1 MIRKTGGHMTSRNMP
16 VNSGSGDDDYVTKL
30 MLHEVSKTA
39 VISREEEQALF
50 KEYETASNKRKQRIK
65 TKLVQSNLR
74 FVLKIAL
81 QYNAKMSIDVN
92 EVMTEGKI
100 GLLNAVDLFDWRK
113 GNKFISFAVWQIRC
127 RISKYLEE
135 RDLIRL
141 PAHQRVKLNR
151 ARKEMDADDFSDDI
165 QYLHR
170 IAQSHSS
177 LDTPMGEDN
186 TVLGDLVPDDYA
198 EDAEKICLL
207 GTISNVTRDVLET
220 VLSNDEYKVITRL
233 FGLCGYE
240 QITLRETKELI
251 GKSHE
256 RVRQLRDR
264 ALKKLA
270 KHKDMKEFRYSIK
283 DL

>member
-1 MIRKTGGHMTSRNMP
+1 MTSRS
-16 VNSGSGDDDYVTKL
+16 NSAYAGSGDDDYITKL
-30 MLHEVSKTA
+30 MLEEVSKTK
-39 VISREEEQALF
+39 VISREEEQELF
-50 KEYETASNKRKQRIK
+50 KQYENADERQKQIIK
-65 TKLVQSNLR
+65 TKLVQANLR

-81 QYNAKMSIDVN
+81 QYKAKMAIDVN

-113 GNKFISFAVWQIRC
+113 GHKFISFAVWQIRC

-151 ARKEMDADDFSDDI
+151 ARKEMEVEDFDEEI

-177 LDTPMGEDN
+177 LDSPMGEED
-186 TVLGDLVPDDYA
+186 TTLGDLVKDDNA
-198 EDAEKICLL
+198 EDAEKNCMLNS
-207 GTISNVTRDVLET
+207 ISYITEDVLET
-220 VLSNDEYKVITRL
+220 ILNPDEYKVITRL

-270 KHKDMKEFRYSIK
+270 KNKDIKEFRYALK
-283 DL
+283 DLE

>member
-1 MIRKTGGHMTSRNMP
+1 MTSTNTP
-16 VNSGSGDDDYVTKL
+16 VYSGSSEDDYVTKL

-39 VISREEEQALF
+39 VITRDEEQALF
-50 KEYETASNKRKQRIK
+50 KEYETASNRRKQQIK

-81 QYNAKMSIDVN
+81 QYKAKMSVDVN

-151 ARKEMDADDFSDDI
+151 ARKEMDSEDFDDDI

-177 LDTPMGEDN
+177 LDSPVGDEETI
-186 TVLGDLVPDDYA
+186 LGDLIHDEHA
-198 EDAEKICLL
+198 EDADINCLL
-207 GTISNVTRDVLET
+207 RSIRNVTRDVLET
-220 VLSNDEYKVITRL
+220 VLSDDEYKVITRL

-264 ALKKLA
+264 ALKKLS
-270 KHKDMKEFRYSIK
+270 KHKDIKEFRYSLK
-283 DL
+283 YLL

>member
-1 MIRKTGGHMTSRNMP
+1 MP
-16 VNSGSGDDDYVTKL
+16 VVTGMQDDDYVTKM
-30 MLHEVSKTA
+30 MLHEVSKTK
-39 VISREEEQALF
+39 VITRDEEQLLF
-50 KEYETASNKRKQRIK
+50 REYETATPDMKQVIK
-65 TKLVQSNLR
+65 TKLVQANLR

-81 QYNAKMSIDVN
+81 QYKAKMSVDVN

-151 ARKEMDADDFSDDI
+151 ARKEMESDEFNDEI

-177 LDTPMGEDN
+177 LDSPVGEED
-186 TVLGDLVPDDYA
+186 TVLGDLVKDENA
-198 EDAEKICLL
+198 EDAEKISLL
-207 GTISNVTRDVLET
+207 RNISNVTSDILET
-220 VLSNDEYKVITRL
+220 ALSEDEYKVITRL

-270 KHKDMKEFRYSIK
+270 KHRDMKEFRYALDDIQ
-283 DL
+283 

>member
-1 MIRKTGGHMTSRNMP
+1 MTSKNMP
-16 VNSGSGDDDYVTKL
+16 VITGMQDDDYVTKM
-30 MLHEVSKTA
+30 MLYEVSKTK
-39 VISREEEQALF
+39 VITRDEEQLLF
-50 KEYETASNKRKQRIK
+50 REYETAAPVMKQVIK
-65 TKLVQSNLR
+65 TKLVQANLR

-81 QYNAKMSIDVN
+81 QYKAKMSIDVN

-113 GNKFISFAVWQIRC
+113 GNKFISFAVWQVRC

-151 ARKEMDADDFSDDI
+151 ARKEMEIDKFNDEL

-177 LDTPMGEDN
+177 LDCPVGEED
-186 TVLGDLVPDDYA
+186 TVLGDLIKDETA
-198 EDAEKICLL
+198 SDAEKISLL
-207 GTISNVTRDVLET
+207 RNISNITSDILET
-220 VLSNDEYKVITRL
+220 SLSDDEYKVITRL

-270 KHKDMKEFRYSIK
+270 KHRDIKEFRYALDDIQ
-283 DL
+283 

>member
-1 MIRKTGGHMTSRNMP
+1 MTSRNML
-16 VNSGSGDDDYVTKL
+16 SGAGLSEDDYVTNL
-30 MLHEVSKTA
+30 MLQEVSRTK
-39 VISREEEQALF
+39 VISREEEQLLF
-50 KEYETASNKRKQRIK
+50 KEYESASLEKKQLIK
-65 TKLVQSNLR
+65 AKLVQANLR

-81 QYNAKMSIDVN
+81 QYKSKMSIDVN

-151 ARKEMDADDFSDDI
+151 ARKEMDADDFDDEI

-177 LDTPMGEDN
+177 LESPIGEDD
-186 TVLGDLVPDDYA
+186 TVLGDLIKDEGA
-198 EDAEKICLL
+198 EDAEKSCLL
-207 GTISNVTRDVLET
+207 MNISNITSDILET
-220 VLSNDEYKVITRL
+220 TLSDDEYKVITRL

-264 ALKKLA
+264 ALKKLS
-270 KHKDMKEFRYSIK
+270 KHRDIKEFRYVLDDIQ
-283 DL
+283 

>member
-1 MIRKTGGHMTSRNMP
+1 MTARNLP
-16 VNSGSGDDDYVTKL
+16 INSGTNDDNYVTKL

-39 VISREEEQALF
+39 VISRDEEQSLF
-50 KEYETASNKRKQRIK
+50 KEYETATLRRKQRIK

-81 QYNAKMSIDVN
+81 QYNAKMSVDVN

-100 GLLNAVDLFDWRK
+100 GLLNAIDLFDWRK

-151 ARKEMDADDFSDDI
+151 ARKEMDSDDFDDDI
-165 QYLHR
+165 QYLHL

-177 LDTPMGEDN
+177 LDSPMGEDN
-186 TVLGDLVPDDYA
+186 TVLGDLVHDDNA
-198 EDAEKICLL
+198 EDAEKACLL
-207 GTISNVTRDVLET
+207 SIISNITRDVLET
-220 VLSNDEYKVITRL
+220 ILSDDEYKVITRL

-264 ALKKLA
+264 ALKKLS

-283 DL
+283 DLQ

>member
-1 MIRKTGGHMTSRNMP
+1 MTSRNILANNAMH
-16 VNSGSGDDDYVTKL
+16 DADYVTKL
-30 MLHEVSKTA
+30 MLQEVSKTK
-39 VISREEEQALF
+39 VMSREEEQFLF
-50 KEYETASNKRKQRIK
+50 KEYEKADEQRKQIIK
-65 TKLVQSNLR
+65 SKLVQANLR

-81 QYNAKMSIDVN
+81 KYKGMMSVDVN
-92 EVMTEGKI
+92 EIMTEGKI
-100 GLLNAVDLFDWRK
+100 GLLHAVDLFDWRK

-127 RISKYLEE
+127 KISKYLEE

-151 ARKEMDADDFSDDI
+151 ARKEKDIDEFDDEI

-170 IAQSHSS
+170 IAQSHTS
-177 LDTPMGEDN
+177 LDSPVGEDD
-186 TVLGDLVPDDYA
+186 TVLGDLVKDENA
-198 EDAEKICLL
+198 EDAEKSSLRSN
-207 GTISNVTRDVLET
+207 ISNITSDVLET
-220 VLSNDEYKVITRL
+220 ILSDDEYKVITRL

-264 ALKKLA
+264 ALKKLS
-270 KHKDMKEFRYSIK
+270 KHRDIKEFRYILG
-283 DL
+283 DI

>member
-1 MIRKTGGHMTSRNMP
+1 MTSRNIP
-16 VNSGSGDDDYVTKL
+16 VITGLGEDDYVTKM
-30 MLHEVSKTA
+30 MLHEVSKTK
-39 VISREEEQALF
+39 VISREEEQQLF
-50 KEYETASNKRKQRIK
+50 KEYEEATPHVRQTIK
-65 TKLVQSNLR
+65 AKLVQANLR

-81 QYNAKMSIDVN
+81 QYKAKMSVDVN

-151 ARKEMDADDFSDDI
+151 ARKEMDSEEFDDEI

-177 LDTPMGEDN
+177 LDSPVGEDD
-186 TVLGDLVPDDYA
+186 TVLGDLVKDEDA
-198 EDAEKICLL
+198 VDAEKSCLL
-207 GTISNVTRDVLET
+207 RNISNVTTDILET
-220 VLSNDEYKVITRL
+220 ALTEDEYKVITRL

-270 KHKDMKEFRYSIK
+270 KHRDMKEFRYVL
-283 DL
+283 DEL

>member
-1 MIRKTGGHMTSRNMP
+1 MTSRTPLANAAI
-16 VNSGSGDDDYVTKL
+16 NDSDYVTKL
-30 MLHEVSKTA
+30 MLHEVSKTK
-39 VISREEEQALF
+39 VMSREEEQFLF
-50 KEYETASNKRKQRIK
+50 REYEKSDAAKKQIIK
-65 TKLVQSNLR
+65 SKLVQANLR

-81 QYNAKMSIDVN
+81 KYKGMMSVDVN
-92 EVMTEGKI
+92 EIMTEGKI

-127 RISKYLEE
+127 KISKYLEE

-151 ARKEMDADDFSDDI
+151 ARKENDVDDFNDEI

-170 IAQSHSS
+170 IAQTHTS
-177 LDTPMGEDN
+177 LDAPVGEDD
-186 TVLGDLVPDDYA
+186 TVLGDLVKDENAD
-198 EDAEKICLL
+198 DAEKKSLRL
-207 GTISNVTRDVLET
+207 NISNITSDVLET
-220 VLSNDEYKVITRL
+220 VLSDDEYKVITRL

-264 ALKKLA
+264 ALKKLS
-270 KHKDMKEFRYSIK
+270 KHRDIKEFRYVLGEI
-283 DL
+283 

>member
-1 MIRKTGGHMTSRNMP
+1 MTSRNMLTG
-16 VNSGSGDDDYVTKL
+16 VGLNDDDYVTKL
-30 MLHEVSKTA
+30 MLQEISKTK
-39 VISREEEQALF
+39 VISREEEQVLF
-50 KEYETASNKRKQRIK
+50 KEYETASPDMKQIIK
-65 TKLVQSNLR
+65 TKLVQANLR

-81 QYNAKMSIDVN
+81 QYKAKMSVNVN

-141 PAHQRVKLNR
+141 PAHQRVKLNK
-151 ARKEMDADDFSDDI
+151 ARKEMDSEDFDEEI
-165 QYLHR
+165 QYLHQ

-177 LDTPMGEDN
+177 LDSPVGEDD
-186 TVLGDLVPDDYA
+186 TVLGDLVKDEDA
-198 EDAEKICLL
+198 EDAEKSCLL
-207 GTISNVTRDVLET
+207 MNISNVTSDILET

-270 KHKDMKEFRYSIK
+270 KHRDIREFRYALDDIQ
-283 DL
+283 

>member
-1 MIRKTGGHMTSRNMP
+1 MTSRNTP
-16 VNSGSGDDDYVTKL
+16 VQSGLGEEDYVTKL
-30 MLHEVSKTA
+30 MLHEVSKTV
-39 VISREEEQALF
+39 VISRDEEQLLF
-50 KEYETASNKRKQRIK
+50 KEYETASIRTRQKIK
-65 TKLVQSNLR
+65 TKLVQANLR

-81 QYNAKMSIDVN
+81 QYKAKMSVDVN

-151 ARKEMDADDFSDDI
+151 ARKEMDPEDFGDDI

-177 LDTPMGEDN
+177 LDTPIGDGDTM
-186 TVLGDLVPDDYA
+186 LGDLVEDDTA

-207 GTISNVTRDVLET
+207 RNISNVTADILET
-220 VLSNDEYKVITRL
+220 VLSTDEYKVITRL
-233 FGLCGYE
+233 FGLCGHE

-270 KHKDMKEFRYSIK
+270 KHRDMKEFRYVLDDIQ
-283 DL
+283 